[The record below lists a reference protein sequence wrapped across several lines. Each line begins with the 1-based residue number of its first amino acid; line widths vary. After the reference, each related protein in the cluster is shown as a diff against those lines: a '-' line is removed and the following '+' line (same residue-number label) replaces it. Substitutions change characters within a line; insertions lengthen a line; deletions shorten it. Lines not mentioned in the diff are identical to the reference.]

1 MKNIQP
7 VHGHMVL
14 GVKED
19 GQAYSVYDEY
29 EDPNRGQYAD
39 RVVLHFGR
47 DETGQS
53 VVSKIE
59 RDGAAI
65 MPIIKAARAS
75 GLPRD
80 AEHQMIESLT
90 TPQKATIMGLEF
102 EVGEAASGKVVDA
115 DKVRQPD
122 VQKALAD
129 AEQNYYAATLSRVPL
144 ARTDP
149 QLDMDIHR
157 DR

>member
-14 GVKED
+14 GVTED

-29 EDPNRGQYAD
+29 EDPHRGQYAD

-80 AEHQMIESLT
+80 AENQMIESLT

-129 AEQNYYAATLSRVPL
+129 AEQNYFAATFSQVSL
-144 ARTDP
+144 ARDDTQIEMTID
-149 QLDMDIHR
+149 R